1 LINNIKAITNTIQV
15 DVVIGAQGAYVKK
28 GELQADTIYKVE
40 PGFVFLSLLKV
51 PKIRVF
57 VWNFLKKRL
66 LKRII
71 NETYYDYVV
80 FHSLPIDINRLVPVA
95 QSKGARIILF
105 PWGSDVLRAKENIR
119 KKIDYAFGKADYIRG
134 DNEQFINNLMI
145 KYPHVRMEQFVD
157 LSYASP
163 VISNIA
169 AIKKESIRKEDL
181 LPELGFPKERY
192 YIVCGYNAYYG
203 QQHKK
208 MIEKIAQVKEQLP
221 SNYLLVFPLSY
232 GHESGVSVAD
242 IETWCNEFNLKY
254 YCITQYLTDYQMACL
269 HLIADVFIHIQLTDA
284 SNAFIIEALCSNTKV
299 INGTWL
305 HYPKLEK
312 HGCPF
317 YKCSSLDVLSTVLI
331 QTINSD
337 SDVIPERLKEEFI
350 LYTWPVVANRW
361 VKFLNS

>member
-1 LINNIKAITNTIQV
+1 MVANFTRRGEGPAAYVSDLINNIKAITNTIQV

-157 LSYASP
+157 LSYA
-163 VISNIA
+163 
-169 AIKKESIRKEDL
+169 
-181 LPELGFPKERY
+181 
-192 YIVCGYNAYYG
+192 
-203 QQHKK
+203 
-208 MIEKIAQVKEQLP
+208 
-221 SNYLLVFPLSY
+221 
-232 GHESGVSVAD
+232 
-242 IETWCNEFNLKY
+242 
-254 YCITQYLTDYQMACL
+254 
-269 HLIADVFIHIQLTDA
+269 
-284 SNAFIIEALCSNTKV
+284 
-299 INGTWL
+299 
-305 HYPKLEK
+305 
-312 HGCPF
+312 
-317 YKCSSLDVLSTVLI
+317 
-331 QTINSD
+331 
-337 SDVIPERLKEEFI
+337 
-350 LYTWPVVANRW
+350 
-361 VKFLNS
+361 